1 MRLEKAAKE
10 ATDEAEANAE
20 DGLELAE
27 ETAEDGAENALD
39 AAEEAEDEREAA
51 VGVDV
56 EGGDQAEAD
65 GDEEE
70 DGSAEEFEGR
80 DAEDRQAGL
89 ESEEN
94 LSKET
99 KAEAGDLA
107 LELSA
112 SSDRST
118 KAARNLARNG
128 TNNLDN
134 GQEFDL
140 DSSNGL
146 GLVGEVARKRS
157 VDLASVALDA
167 LNATVQLR

>member
-1 MRLEKAAKE
+1 MVL
-10 ATDEAEANAE
+10 TD
-20 DGLELAE
+20 
-27 ETAEDGAENALD
+27 AEN
-39 AAEEAEDEREAA
+39 
-51 VGVDV
+51 
-56 EGGDQAEAD
+56 
-65 GDEEE
+65 
-70 DGSAEEFEGR
+70 
-80 DAEDRQAGL
+80 RQAGL

-99 KAEAGDLA
+99 EAETGDLA

-118 KAARNLARNG
+118 KSARNLARDR